1 MTDAYRFHSSGVEFV
16 CARPIRGLRTPLA
29 HDVPLPEA
37 VRISFRQKS
46 EIPKHALLFA
56 WPGRYAMTVNACD
69 EGILIFSAA
78 SGAALIKSNQNVV
91 ECYQCDDS
99 EQACEDFLIR
109 RVLPRV
115 SILRGN
121 MAYHAAAVGNGTT
134 GLLLLG
140 QSGTGKTALATAI
153 ALSAGWSVLS
163 EDTTLL
169 DDSFNIL
176 PGTTGSGL
184 WEDACVGL
192 NLPAD
197 QCRAMPLYENKFWYE
212 PLQPASAAPQKLA
225 AVVLLTRDRDGGTI
239 SPAFDRVPKAQ
250 ALAAIASHFVRL
262 YPGDTMEQTRLH
274 HAAKMV
280 EAIPVWHV
288 TYPNG
293 YDRLPEV
300 AAAICRLAGP

>member
-1 MTDAYRFHSSGVEFV
+1 M
-16 CARPIRGLRTPLA
+16 
-29 HDVPLPEA
+29 
-37 VRISFRQKS
+37 
-46 EIPKHALLFA
+46 PKHALLFK
-56 WPGRYAMTVNACD
+56 WPGRYGMTVNACD
-69 EGILIFSAA
+69 DGVLISSAA
-78 SGAALIKSNQNVV
+78 SGAALIKSDQNAVD
-91 ECYQCDDS
+91 CYKRDDS

-121 MAYHAAAVGNGTT
+121 MAYHAAAVGNGTA

-153 ALSAGWSVLS
+153 SLSAGWSVLS

-169 DDSFNIL
+169 DDEFNIL
-176 PGTTGSGL
+176 PGTTGCGL
-184 WEDACVGL
+184 WEDACAGL
-192 NLPAD
+192 NLCVD
-197 QCRAMPLYENKFWYE
+197 QCRAMPLYEGKFWYE
-212 PLQPASAAPQKLA
+212 PLKAASAAPQKLA
-225 AVVLLTRDRDGGTI
+225 AVVLLTRDRDGGTR
-239 SPAFDRVPKAQ
+239 SPAFERVPKAQ

-262 YPGDTMEQTRLH
+262 YPGDAMERARLQ

-280 EAIPVWHV
+280 EAMPVWHV

-300 AAAICRLAGP
+300 AAAICRLVRP